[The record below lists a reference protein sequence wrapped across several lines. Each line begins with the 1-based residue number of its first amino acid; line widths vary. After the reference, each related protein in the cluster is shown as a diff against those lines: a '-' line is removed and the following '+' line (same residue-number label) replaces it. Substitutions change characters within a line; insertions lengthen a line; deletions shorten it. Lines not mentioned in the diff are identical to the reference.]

1 MPDVDESGLRI
12 RRYKTDRP
20 WSKKELYY
28 FIDYGRDLPTRTQ
41 DIVFYYALKYWAD
54 VSGLSFR
61 QVGRAEHADI
71 KIRWASVFLISKVE
85 LLWTINLTAKTIWGF
100 RGHALSYIATSN
112 K

>member
-12 RRYKTDRP
+12 RRYKTDSP

-28 FIDYGRDLPTRTQ
+28 FIDYGRDLDTRTQ
-41 DIVFYYALKYWAD
+41 DRVFYYALKYWAD

-71 KIRWASVFLISKVE
+71 KIR
-85 LLWTINLTAKTIWGF
+85 
-100 RGHALSYIATSN
+100 
-112 K
+112 